1 LLSQLVNVELTIAI
15 GRYAIYWHLDQKK
28 DPKRDPKKSRQ
39 TKTKMTLQTIVGQW
53 QDYLPSMVP
62 LPHPSPRN
70 TTWLRKNPWVEA
82 EIIPALRT
90 RVAQILAG

>member
-1 LLSQLVNVELTIAI
+1 
-15 GRYAIYWHLDQKK
+15 
-28 DPKRDPKKSRQ
+28 
-39 TKTKMTLQTIVGQW
+39 MTLQTIVAQW

-70 TTWLRKNPWVEA
+70 TIWLRKNPWVEA
-82 EIIPALRT
+82 EIIPTLRT

>member
-15 GRYAIYWHLDQKK
+15 GRYAIDWHLVPKK
-28 DPKRDPKKSRQ
+28 DTKKSRQ
-39 TKTKMTLQTIVGQW
+39 TKTRMTLQTIVAQW

-62 LPHPSPRN
+62 LLHPSPRN
-70 TTWLRKNPWVEA
+70 TIWLRKNPWVEA
-82 EIIPALRT
+82 EIIPTLRT